1 MFSWLAEMAA
11 ADGGRIRF
19 DRFMELALYDPEHGY
34 YSRAIENVGRGGDFA
49 TTATL
54 SNILGQAIAGFVRA
68 ETRRLR
74 PTFAKDFG
82 ELSRVAM
89 AGRLGRPSIIE
100 LGPGNGRL
108 ADEVLRQ
115 LPRWRLRRYLLV
127 EVTKRLTPRYPP
139 RVRRRASFCVDLN
152 AAAATASGYPI
163 LFGNEFVD
171 AFPCRRFRRTET
183 GWSEGYLVLNGETWT
198 EQYLAIDQLPE
209 STVWELSWPIGQ
221 VVEVHAAF
229 RDWLDAATKILGS
242 ATVVLIDYGDRP
254 EAIYQRRIEGSL
266 RAYYRHQRLTGREIY
281 LRVGL
286 QDLTCDVNFADLVL
300 WSKTAGW
307 TVADPADQREFILE
321 WYPGAAKLSDPV
333 SRQLL
338 EPEGA
343 GGAFKVLILRKA

>member
-1 MFSWLAEMAA
+1 MLSWLAEIAA

-19 DRFMELALYDPEHGY
+19 DRFMELALYDPRHGY
-34 YSRAIENVGRGGDFA
+34 YSRSIENVGRTGDFA
-49 TTATL
+49 TAATL
-54 SNILGQAIAGFVRA
+54 SSILGKAIADFVRA

-74 PTFAKDFG
+74 PTFAK
-82 ELSRVAM
+82 AT
-89 AGRLGRPSIIE
+89 AGRLGRPSVIE

-108 ADEVLRQ
+108 ANEVLGQ
-115 LPRWRLRRYLLV
+115 LPRWRLRRYLMV
-127 EVTKRLTPRYPP
+127 DVTKRLAPHYPP
-139 RVRRRASFCVDLN
+139 RVRRRASFCDDLS
-152 AAAATASGYPI
+152 AAAAAARGYPI

-171 AFPCRRFRRTET
+171 AFPCRRFRRTDT
-183 GWSEGYLVLNGETWT
+183 GWSEGYLILNEETWT
-198 EQYLAIDQLPE
+198 EEYLASDQLPE
-209 STVWELSWPIGQ
+209 STLWELSWPAGQ

-254 EAIYQRRIEGSL
+254 EVIYRRRIEGSL

-281 LRVGL
+281 LRAGH
-286 QDLTCDVNFADLVL
+286 QDLTCDVNFADLIL
-300 WSKTAGW
+300 WSRAAGW

-321 WYPGAAKLSDPV
+321 WYPGAAKLPDPV

-343 GGAFKVLILRKA
+343 GGAFKVLVLRKS